1 MQICYQAAHTAS
13 QTASQS
19 VQLPAIIWV
28 QPRTSLTPA
37 AALPCVPEITDT
49 EEVTGSN
56 PVSPTSITP
65 GQTHFPTVTAL
76 LHVAALLV
84 NCCSDRGPVN
94 ARHLGIW
101 PLSARYQI
109 QPFSR
114 AIRYASARDPAS
126 SFWVIVAR

>member
-94 ARHLGIW
+94 ARELSTSTEAAAAHIEQGQRIGLG
-101 PLSARYQI
+101 A
-109 QPFSR
+109 
-114 AIRYASARDPAS
+114 A
-126 SFWVIVAR
+126 V